1 MKLEITVGKSYIN
14 RFGDIVD
21 IVEDDET
28 EQWPLAG
35 ICRSNKSRLMYQR
48 NGAWSITRNME
59 DLIKEHIE
67 NERTA

>member
-21 IVEDDET
+21 IVEDD
-28 EQWPLAG
+28 
-35 ICRSNKSRLMYQR
+35 QR